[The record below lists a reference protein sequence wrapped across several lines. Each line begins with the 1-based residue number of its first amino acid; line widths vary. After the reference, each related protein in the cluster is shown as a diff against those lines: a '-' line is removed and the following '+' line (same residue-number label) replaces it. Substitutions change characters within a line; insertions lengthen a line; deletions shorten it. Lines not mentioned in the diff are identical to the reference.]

1 MRFGILVLFTSL
13 SLGVHAQDDVFRRIQ
28 TAAIEAADGDTIIL
42 PEGRF
47 SFGRSLSVDDKKN
60 LVIKGAGMDKTVISF
75 KNQIDGAEGF
85 KINRCANIRLMDF
98 TLQDAKGDC
107 IKILNT
113 EELFMERV
121 KTEWTAKPNPKN
133 GAYGIY
139 PVSCKG
145 VIIDGCV
152 AIGASDAGIYV
163 GQSYD
168 VTVRNCTV
176 RHNVA
181 GIEIEN
187 CVNADVYNNTAT
199 ENTGGI
205 LVFDLPE
212 LPLKRGRNI
221 KVHHNRVLMNNH
233 KNFAPKGNIVGQVPP
248 GTGVMVLASEN
259 VEIYENQIIQNRTAS
274 VSVISFY
281 LSERPYN
288 DAQYNPYAYNV
299 SIYRNA
305 IEKAKQG
312 PSKQTR
318 IGLLLWVKF
327 GKNVPAILYDGI
339 VDAKRNAGGEAGN
352 ENRLCI
358 TDNSLETFADL
369 DADNGFKGLSRDI
382 QKFRCR

>member
-1 MRFGILVLFTSL
+1 MRFIGILFL
-13 SLGVHAQDDVFRRIQ
+13 SLATLISHAQDEVFRRIQ
-28 TAAIEAADGDTIIL
+28 TAAIEAADGDTILL
-42 PEGRF
+42 PEGNFRF
-47 SFGRSLSVDDKKN
+47 SRSLSVDDKKN
-60 LVIKGAGMDKTVISF
+60 LVIKGAGMDKTILSF
-75 KNQIDGAEGF
+75 KDQIDGAEGI
-85 KINRCANIRLMDF
+85 KINRCTHIRLLDF

-107 IKILNT
+107 LKILNT
-113 EELFMERV
+113 EGLFMERV

-145 VIIDGCV
+145 VMIDGCV

-168 VTVRNCTV
+168 VTVRNCTA
-176 RHNVA
+176 RYNVA

-221 KVHHNRVLMNNH
+221 KIHNNTVLMNNH

-259 VEIYENQIIQNRTAS
+259 VEIYENKISQNRTAS
-274 VSVISFY
+274 ISVVSYYIT
-281 LSERPYN
+281 ERPYT
-288 DAQYNPYAYNV
+288 DAQYNPFSYNV
-299 SIYRNA
+299 AIYRNT

-312 PSKQTR
+312 PSKQVR
-318 IGLLLWVKF
+318 LGLLLWAKF
-327 GKNVPAILYDGI
+327 GKNVPGILYDGI
-339 VDAKRNAGGEAGN
+339 VDPKQNAGGSAGN

-358 TDNSLETFADL
+358 TNNTEESFANL
-369 DADNGFKGLSRDI
+369 DAGNSFKGLSRDV
-382 QKFRCR
+382 QKYRCK

>member
-1 MRFGILVLFTSL
+1 MRFIFAL
-13 SLGVHAQDDVFRRIQ
+13 SLFLLSFSLYAQEDVFRRIQ
-28 TAAIEAADGDTIIL
+28 TAAIEAADGDTIVL
-42 PEGRF
+42 PEGTF
-47 SFGRSLSVDDKKN
+47 TFGRSLSVDDKKN
-60 LVIKGAGMDKTVISF
+60 LVIKGAGMDKTILSF
-75 KNQIDGAEGF
+75 KGQIDGAEGL
-85 KINRCANIRLMDF
+85 KINRCTHIRLMDF
-98 TLQDAKGDC
+98 TIQDAKGDC

-113 EELFMERV
+113 EGLFMERV

-145 VIIDGCV
+145 VVIDGCV

-168 VTVRNCTV
+168 VTVRNCTA

-187 CVNADVYNNTAT
+187 CVNADVYNNLAT

-221 KVHHNRVLMNNH
+221 KVHNNRVLQNNH

-259 VEIYENQIIQNRTAS
+259 VEVYENQIVQHRTAGIS
-274 VSVISFY
+274 VVSYYIT
-281 LSERPYN
+281 ERPYT
-288 DAQYNPYAYNV
+288 DAEYNPFSYNV
-299 SIYRNA
+299 YIHHNA
-305 IEKAKQG
+305 VEHAKQG

-318 IGLLLWVKF
+318 LGLLLWVKF

-339 VDAKRNAGGEAGN
+339 VDAKRNAGGSAGN

-358 TDNSLETFADL
+358 SGNSVETFANL
-369 DADNGFKGLSRDI
+369 DAGNGFKGLSRDLE
-382 QKFRCR
+382 KYRCK

>member
-1 MRFGILVLFTSL
+1 MRFIGILLLFLTASMAY
-13 SLGVHAQDDVFRRIQ
+13 AQDEVFRRIQ
-28 TAAIEAADGDTIIL
+28 TAAIEAVDGDTIVL

-47 SFGRSLSVDDKKN
+47 TFNRSLSVDDKKN

-75 KNQIDGAEGF
+75 KDQIDGAEGF
-85 KINRCANIRLMDF
+85 KINRCTHIRLMDF

-113 EELFMERV
+113 EGVFLERV
-121 KTEWTAKPNPKN
+121 KTEWTAKPSPKN

-145 VIIDGCV
+145 VVIDGCV

-168 VTVRNCTV
+168 VVVRNCTA

-221 KVHHNRVLMNNH
+221 KVHHNRVLQNNH

-248 GTGVMVLASEN
+248 GTGIMILASEN
-259 VEIYENQIIQNRTAS
+259 VEVYENQIIQNRTAS

-288 DAQYNPYAYNV
+288 DAQYNPFSYNV
-299 SIYRNA
+299 HIHHNT

-318 IGLLLWVKF
+318 IGLLLWAKF

-339 VDAKRNAGGEAGN
+339 VDPKLNAGGSAGN
-352 ENRLCI
+352 ENCLCI
-358 TDNSLETFADL
+358 TDNSVETFANM
-369 DADNGFKGLSRDI
+369 DAGNRFKGLSHDI
-382 QKFRCR
+382 QKYRCK